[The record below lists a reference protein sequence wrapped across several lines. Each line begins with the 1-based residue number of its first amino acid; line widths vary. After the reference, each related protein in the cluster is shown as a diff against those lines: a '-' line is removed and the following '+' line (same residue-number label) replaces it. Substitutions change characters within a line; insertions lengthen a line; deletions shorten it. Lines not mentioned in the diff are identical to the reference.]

1 MAQDGCQPMERFAFA
16 KNGSAQKSWASC
28 PSSTLPQYGGQGQ
41 GQGTY
46 PNRSASAGTYEQR
59 PYSVSGYVDGYNP
72 SLPKYPPTRAQLE
85 AAAKQQRG
93 PGSAPPSGGYGGE
106 IASQMSAQIRFEQA
120 RASGGSAGSHR
131 VSAPPPP
138 PGQDFRALAAY
149 SGHGAWDGPAPR
161 GDPSKPAPGTPYY
174 LRTPPEPAHDPSAE
188 ERDVPLVT
196 RVAAAAGEAAAST
209 TVRLPVLGAHAKH
222 APIALPLGYR
232 RVACS
237 TNAEHCTPEHLRA
250 AADAIEKA
258 AAAAPV
264 FVSLLVAPADVA
276 SDDALASA
284 VDRVARALRVDAVDL
299 ATLEW
304 PSKDPAELERAWR
317 RMEALVMSG
326 KVRAIG
332 LANASVP
339 TVETIRAS
347 CAVAPAA
354 IEVET
359 HPLMAQRKLAGV
371 CRRYGVQPSAIAP
384 LGAMNPA
391 LLEHPKLL
399 EAAAMEDKADGEGKT
414 RGRRSPAALLLRWS
428 AQRGV
433 PFVVDAGASDAIV
446 REGAETHGFRLMNAQ
461 KALIDAME
469 PPPREGGTRF
479 QPAPEGFAFDD
490 PFLGGVA
497 RPGLDL
503 ERENQK
509 TRE

>member
-1 MAQDGCQPMERFAFA
+1 MTVD
-16 KNGSAQKSWASC
+16 
-28 PSSTLPQYGGQGQ
+28 YGPRQIR
-41 GQGTY
+41 Y
-46 PNRSASAGTYEQR
+46 
-59 PYSVSGYVDGYNP
+59 D
-72 SLPKYPPTRAQLE
+72 PTRAMWV
-85 AAAKQQRG
+85 
-93 PGSAPPSGGYGGE
+93 GSARSTHFSFLNQHVAAGKNFAQSPSQPLLDTAGTRALRGIVRGYD
-106 IASQMSAQIRFEQA
+106 A
-120 RASGGSAGSHR
+120 RADA
-131 VSAPPPP
+131 
-138 PGQDFRALAAY
+138 ALAQMWR
-149 SGHGAWDGPAPR
+149 H
-161 GDPSKPAPGTPYY
+161 
-174 LRTPPEPAHDPSAE
+174 PEPAHDPSAE
-188 ERDVPLVT
+188 ERDVPPRDARRGGGGRGGGVRPPSASPCSART
-196 RVAAAAGEAAAST
+196 RST
-209 TVRLPVLGAHAKH
+209 P
-222 APIALPLGYR
+222 PIALPLGYR

-258 AAAAPV
+258 AAAAP
-264 FVSLLVAPADVA
+264 SSSRSLVAPADVA

-284 VDRVARALRVDAVDL
+284 VDRVASALRVDAVDL

-384 LGAMNPA
+384 LGAMNRA

-399 EAAAMEDKADGEGKT
+399 EAAAMEDKADGEKT
-414 RGRRSPAALLLRWS
+414 RRRSPAALLLRWS

-433 PFVVDAGASDAIV
+433 PFVVDAGASA
-446 REGAETHGFRLMNAQ
+446 G
-461 KALIDAME
+461 
-469 PPPREGGTRF
+469 
-479 QPAPEGFAFDD
+479 
-490 PFLGGVA
+490 
-497 RPGLDL
+497 
-503 ERENQK
+503 
-509 TRE
+509 

>member
-1 MAQDGCQPMERFAFA
+1 M
-16 KNGSAQKSWASC
+16 
-28 PSSTLPQYGGQGQ
+28 
-41 GQGTY
+41 
-46 PNRSASAGTYEQR
+46 
-59 PYSVSGYVDGYNP
+59 
-72 SLPKYPPTRAQLE
+72 
-85 AAAKQQRG
+85 
-93 PGSAPPSGGYGGE
+93 
-106 IASQMSAQIRFEQA
+106 
-120 RASGGSAGSHR
+120 
-131 VSAPPPP
+131 
-138 PGQDFRALAAY
+138 
-149 SGHGAWDGPAPR
+149 
-161 GDPSKPAPGTPYY
+161 
-174 LRTPPEPAHDPSAE
+174 
-188 ERDVPLVT
+188 T

-284 VDRVARALRVDAVDL
+284 VDRVASALRVDAVDL

-384 LGAMNPA
+384 LGAMNRA

-399 EAAAMEDKADGEGKT
+399 EAAAMEDKADGEKT
-414 RGRRSPAALLLRWS
+414 RRRSPAALLLRWS

-461 KALIDAME
+461 KALVDAME

-509 TRE
+509 RE